1 MNTLI
6 LIIILIEVVLSLYKP
21 LYGFCF
27 LLAVRLLIPDNT
39 RSILLPISLNSIVS
53 ILLFIGWIFN
63 IAIGKISV
71 KGLKNNL
78 IKIILVL
85 TCYSIVVILVDDY
98 TPRMQQV
105 LTFIQYYTLQFLP
118 ILVLMTVI
126 QNTKDLLLII
136 RVFTFS
142 LLICCIYGILCYIT
156 QMPYPYNGWFNSYFA
171 AARGASVESAI
182 ETQMGGVSG
191 RIMGTATSDT
201 WSFGQLI
208 CIAFILMCCIYY
220 KIKNPITL
228 ITSILSGIAVLLT
241 VRRSPILTA
250 FVFFFILF
258 IYNNNKRKIL
268 FSMSLFVI
276 MICILIYIVPS
287 LSNFKSILE
296 SSLFFWNDN
305 VAAKNDVTG
314 SSLALRE
321 YQLNYTIQQLK
332 YNPLLGNGWGA
343 MYVRYN
349 PGMFGW
355 ESYIL
360 TTLMQFGFLGLIA
373 WSWMIWNFYE
383 YSTIYSKDKKFAR
396 AFIIGSLALWLTSD
410 TIYPFFIYFG
420 CVMLNKIDKF
430 HISKYYGKIKNKTS
444 IN

>member
-1 MNTLI
+1 MYILI
-6 LIIILIEVVLSLYKP
+6 FIIILIEFIVSLYKP

-27 LLAVRLLIPDNT
+27 LLAIKLLVPDT
-39 RSILLPISLNSIVS
+39 ARSVILPISLNSINS
-53 ILLFIGWIFN
+53 LLLFGGWIFN
-63 IAIGKISV
+63 IALGKISIE
-71 KGLKNNL
+71 GLKNNL
-78 IKIILVL
+78 FKSILFLTFFNII
-85 TCYSIVVILVDDY
+85 VIFFDDY
-98 TPRMQQV
+98 TPSIQQISNFV
-105 LTFIQYYTLQFLP
+105 QYYTLQFLP
-118 ILVLMTVI
+118 IIVLMTVV
-126 QNTKDLLLII
+126 QNSKDLLLII
-136 RVFTFS
+136 KIFTIS
-142 LLICCIYGILCYIT
+142 LLICCLYAVICYVAQI
-156 QMPYPYNGWFNSYFA
+156 PYPYNDWFNSYFS

-182 ETQMGGVSG
+182 ETEMGGVIG
-191 RIMGTATSDT
+191 RIMGTATSDE

-208 CIAFILMCCIYY
+208 CVASILMCCIYN
-220 KIKNPITL
+220 KVKNPIILAVT
-228 ITSILSGIAVLLT
+228 ILSGITVLFT
-241 VRRSPILTA
+241 VRRSPILT
-250 FVFFFILF
+250 VLTFFFVLF
-258 IYNNNKRKIL
+258 IFSKNKNRLIFPIL
-268 FSMSLFVI
+268 LFI
-276 MICILIYIVPS
+276 LTSYIIICIVPS

-373 WSWMIWNFYE
+373 WSWMIWNFYK

-420 CVMLNKIDKF
+420 CVMLNKIDRF

>member
-1 MNTLI
+1 MFALI
-6 LIIILIEVVLSLYKP
+6 FVIILIEVVLSFYKP

-27 LLAVRLLIPDNT
+27 LLAVKLLIPDT
-39 RSILLPISLNSIVS
+39 ARSIILPISLNSINSLILFGGWLFNIAWGKTNIEGLKNKLFKS
-53 ILLFIGWIFN
+53 ILFLTIFN
-63 IAIGKISV
+63 I
-71 KGLKNNL
+71 
-78 IKIILVL
+78 
-85 TCYSIVVILVDDY
+85 IVIFVDDY
-98 TPRMQQV
+98 TPSIQQFSNFV
-105 LTFIQYYTLQFLP
+105 QYYTLQLLP
-118 ILVLMTVI
+118 IIVLMTVV
-126 QNTKDLLLII
+126 QKPSDLILII
-136 RVFTFS
+136 KIFTIS
-142 LLICCIYGILCYIT
+142 LLICCLYAVICYIA
-156 QMPYPYNGWFNSYFA
+156 QIPYPYNNWFNSYFVS
-171 AARGASVESAI
+171 ARGTSVESAI
-182 ETQMGGVSG
+182 EIEMGGVIG

-201 WSFGQLI
+201 WSFGQLM
-208 CIAFILMCCIYY
+208 CVASILMCCIYN
-220 KIKNPITL
+220 KVKNPIILAAT
-228 ITSILSGIAVLLT
+228 ILSGITVLFT
-241 VRRSPILTA
+241 VRRSPILT
-250 FVFFFILF
+250 VLTFFFVLF
-258 IYNNNKRKIL
+258 IFSKNKNRLIFPIL
-268 FSMSLFVI
+268 LFI
-276 MICILIYIVPS
+276 LTSYIIICIVPS

-296 SSLFFWNDN
+296 SSLLFWNDN

-373 WSWMIWNFYE
+373 WSWMIWNFYK
-383 YSTIYSKDKKFAR
+383 YSTINSKDKKFAR

-430 HISKYYGKIKNKTS
+430 HIDEYYGKIKNKTS